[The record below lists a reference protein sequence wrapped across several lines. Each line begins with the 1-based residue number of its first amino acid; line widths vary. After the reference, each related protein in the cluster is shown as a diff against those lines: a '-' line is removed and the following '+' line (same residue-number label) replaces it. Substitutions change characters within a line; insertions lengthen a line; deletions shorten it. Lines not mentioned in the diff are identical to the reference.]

1 MDWRYNSRTF
11 TMSSRHLF
19 LSFLLALLLSLAP
32 ASAQTGKA
40 ERASLAPPPPEP
52 ESNPTAWPGQA
63 LRFEHI
69 GVEDGLSQSTVT
81 TILQDH
87 RGFLWFGTEDGLNRY
102 DGYTFT
108 VFKPDPDD
116 PDSISERWIYALYE
130 SRDGSIWVGTRLG
143 GLNRFDPVS
152 GKFTHYQHDPSDLS
166 SISSNRV
173 NAIFEDSDGILW
185 VGTENGLDW
194 LDPASGV
201 VTHIRG
207 VPEDSTTLNGTR
219 ITSIYADLRG
229 NIWVGTADAG
239 LNRYSTR
246 TNTFRRYVYDAG
258 LPDRFCSDT
267 IEAIAQDVNGIL
279 WLATPNGLSRL
290 NPISGYAS
298 CFRNDPALL
307 ESLSD
312 DQVETVFIDR
322 LGRLWVGTARG
333 LDFYVSET
341 GAFGHVVS
349 NPAAPDSLSAE
360 TVYSI
365 YQDRGGVMWVGTYGG
380 GINEYD
386 QTRERFAYFR
396 NHPDDSVSLSENFI
410 FPIHVDASG
419 RVWVGTY
426 GGGLNL
432 FDPVTGAFTRY
443 LNDSKN
449 PFSLPNN
456 YVWSIFTD
464 SHSILWVGTG
474 SGLAR
479 FDPGT
484 SRFIAYSRHVDN
496 VSEQEPGVV
505 FTMAEDSNRTI
516 WLGTRNGIGRFY
528 TKTGVYLPERFDQP
542 GAPGIGDRVVSMLM
556 ETGDVLWFGTMD
568 RGLYRFN
575 IRTRTLQNY
584 RANPDIPGS
593 LSHNTVFAIHR
604 DERGTLWVAT
614 GGGGL
619 DRFEP
624 ETGTFRAYTEEDG
637 LPSAVIYGIL
647 EDANGNLWMSTNY
660 GVSRFNP
667 IALTFRNF
675 TVNDGLAS
683 MDFNMSAYARA
694 SNGAMYFGSVKGLN
708 AFYPDNIFES
718 NYVPPI
724 AVTSLTREGKPL
736 AESGLPGIPTKIELS
751 WPGNSFEFEFTALGF
766 ADTAHNQYAYKLKG
780 FDADWYYIGNKR
792 NGRYTNLPGG
802 EYTLLLKAANS
813 DGVWSEHPLE
823 IPVTVIPPY
832 WETWWFQLSAVLILG
847 VLTFIGYRFR
857 VYQVEGRNLEL
868 EALVRTRTLEM
879 EKLFERT
886 KKLAV
891 VEERNRLARDLHDSA
906 KQKAFAALAQLG
918 AVNANM
924 DGPRARHHLLEAET
938 LVAEVIQ
945 ELTFLIQEMYPV
957 ALMENGLAATVRE
970 YVFEWA
976 NRNDI
981 QADVAI
987 DAPRRLE
994 LKVEQAIYR
1003 VIQEALANV
1012 ARHSGAQHVQ
1022 VELRYDHERL
1032 EALVTD
1038 DGCGFD
1044 IDSQAVGVGIRSIR
1058 ERIRSIG
1065 GQVTFESESGCGA
1078 CVRLTVP
1085 LAPDYFIPQEGE
1097 NEEIY
1102 LHPHR

>member
-1 MDWRYNSRTF
+1 MPSRRLIF
-11 TMSSRHLF
+11 
-19 LSFLLALLLSLAP
+19 SFLLALLISLTP
-32 ASAQTGKA
+32 ASARTGKA
-40 ERASLAPPPPEP
+40 DRASLAPPPPEP

-69 GVEDGLSQSTVT
+69 GVEDGLSQSTIT
-81 TILQDH
+81 TILQDR

-116 PDSISERWIYALYE
+116 SSSISDRWIHALYE
-130 SRDGSIWVGTRLG
+130 GRDGSIWVGTRLG
-143 GLNRFDPVS
+143 GLNRFDPLT
-152 GKFTHYQHDPSDLS
+152 GKFTAYLNNPADS
-166 SISSNRV
+166 STISSNKV
-173 NAIFEDSDGILW
+173 NAIYEDSDGIIW
-185 VGTENGLDW
+185 VGTEAGLAW
-194 LDPASGV
+194 LDPSSGKITRV
-201 VTHIRG
+201 RG
-207 VPEDSTTLNGTR
+207 IPDDPATLSGIR
-219 ITSIYADLRG
+219 ITTVFEDLRG

-239 LNRYSTR
+239 LNRFSTR
-246 TNTFRRYVYDAG
+246 TSTFRRYNYDPA
-258 LPDRFCSDT
+258 LPDRLCSNN
-267 IEAIAQDVNGIL
+267 IESIAQDVNGIL
-279 WLATPNGLSRL
+279 WLATPNGLTRL

-298 CFRNDPALL
+298 CFRNDPTVL

-312 DQVETVFIDR
+312 NQVETVFIDR

-333 LDFYVSET
+333 LDFYVAET
-341 GAFGHVVS
+341 GTFGHIVS

-360 TVYSI
+360 TIYSI

-380 GINEYD
+380 GINKYD

-396 NHPDDSVSLSENFI
+396 NHPDDSASLSENFI
-410 FPIHVDASG
+410 FPIHVDSTG
-419 RVWVGTY
+419 RVWIGTY
-426 GGGLNL
+426 GGGLNQ
-432 FDPVTGAFTRY
+432 FDPVTGGFTRY
-443 LNDSKN
+443 MNVSGN

-456 YVWSIFTD
+456 YVWSIFSD
-464 SHSILWVGTG
+464 SKSTLWVGTG

-479 FDPGT
+479 FDADT
-484 SRFIAYSRHVDN
+484 SRFIAYSRRADN
-496 VSEQEPGVV
+496 SSDQEPGVV
-505 FTMAEDSNRTI
+505 FTMAEDSSGVI

-528 TKTGVYLPERFDQP
+528 TGTGAYLPERFDEL
-542 GAPGIGDRVVSMLM
+542 GAPGTGDRVVSMLM
-556 ETGDVLWFGTMD
+556 ESGDILWFGTMD

-575 IRTRTLQNY
+575 IRTRTLENY
-584 RANPDIPGS
+584 RADPDVPGS

-604 DERGTLWVAT
+604 DSRGTLWLAT

-619 DRFEP
+619 NRFEP
-624 ETGTFRAYTEEDG
+624 ETGTFHSYTEEDG

-667 IALTFRNF
+667 IALAFRNF
-675 TVNDGLAS
+675 TVNDGLAN

-694 SNGAMYFGSVKGLN
+694 PNGAMYFGSVKGLN
-708 AFYPDNIFES
+708 AFYPDRIFEN

-724 AVTSLTREGKPL
+724 AITSLTREGKPL
-736 AESGLPGIPTKIELS
+736 ADTGLPGIPSAIVLS

-766 ADTAHNQYAYKLKG
+766 ADTAHNQYAYKLEG
-780 FDADWYYIGNKR
+780 FDPDWYYIDNKR

-813 DGVWSEHPLE
+813 DGVWNEHPLE

-832 WETWWFQLSAVLILG
+832 WETWWFQMTAVLIVAVLG
-847 VLTFIGYRFR
+847 FVGYRVR
-857 VYQVEGRNLEL
+857 VHQVEGRNREL
-868 EALVRTRTLEM
+868 EELVRARTFEM

-886 KKLAV
+886 KELAV
-891 VEERNRLARDLHDSA
+891 IEERNRLARDLHDSA

-918 AVNANM
+918 AVNAAM

-938 LVAEVIQ
+938 LVTEVIQ

-981 QADVAI
+981 QADVTI
-987 DAPRRLE
+987 DAPHRLE

-1003 VIQEALANV
+1003 VIQESLANV
-1012 ARHSGAQHVQ
+1012 ARHSGAQIVH
-1022 VELRYDHERL
+1022 VELRYDNQHL
-1032 EALVTD
+1032 DALVAD

-1044 IDSQAVGVGIRSIR
+1044 IESQSAGVGIRSIR
-1058 ERIRSIG
+1058 ERILSIG
-1065 GQVTFESESGCGA
+1065 GRVTFESESGCGTR
-1078 CVRLTVP
+1078 VRIVVP

-1097 NEEIY
+1097 HEKIH
-1102 LHPHR
+1102 LHPDR

>member
-1 MDWRYNSRTF
+1 MFPRRA
-11 TMSSRHLF
+11 L
-19 LSFLLALLLSLAP
+19 LSILLALLVSLVP
-32 ASAQTGKA
+32 ASTQTGKA

-52 ESNPTAWPGQA
+52 ESNPTAWAGQA

-81 TILQDH
+81 AILQDR

-116 PDSISERWIYALYE
+116 PNSISDRWIHALYE
-130 SRDGSIWVGTRLG
+130 GRDGSIWIGTRLG
-143 GLNRFDPVS
+143 GLNHFDPVS
-152 GKFTHYQHDPSDLS
+152 GGFTHYQHNPADPST
-166 SISSNRV
+166 ISSNKI
-173 NAIFEDSDGILW
+173 NAIYEDSNGILW
-185 VGTENGLDW
+185 VGTESGLDW
-194 LDPASGV
+194 LDSISGKI
-201 VTHIRG
+201 THVLS
-207 VPEDSTTLNGTR
+207 VPEDSTTLSGTH
-219 ITSIYADLRG
+219 ITSIIADLRG

-239 LNRYSTR
+239 LNRYSMR
-246 TNTFRRYVYDAG
+246 SNTFRRYSFDAD
-258 LPDRFCSDT
+258 LPDRLCSKT

-279 WLATPNGLSRL
+279 WLATPNGLTRL

-341 GAFGHVVS
+341 GTFGHIVS

-380 GINEYD
+380 GINKYD

-396 NHPDDSVSLSENFI
+396 NHPDDPASLSENFI
-410 FPIHVDASG
+410 FPIHVDSSG
-419 RVWVGTY
+419 RVWAGTY
-426 GGGLNL
+426 GGGLNR

-464 SHSILWVGTG
+464 SRSTLWVGTG
-474 SGLAR
+474 SGMAR
-479 FDPGT
+479 FDPES
-484 SRFIAYSRHVDN
+484 SRFLTYSRRSDN
-496 VSEQEPGVV
+496 APDQEPGVV
-505 FTMAEDSNRTI
+505 FTMAEDSSGVI

-528 TKTGVYLPERFDQP
+528 TGTGIYLPEQFDQP
-542 GAPGIGDRVVSMLM
+542 GAPGTGDRVVSMLM
-556 ETGDVLWFGTMD
+556 EPGDVLWFGTMD

-575 IRTRTLQNY
+575 IRTRSLENY
-584 RANPDIPGS
+584 RADTDVPGS
-593 LSHNTVFAIHR
+593 LSQNTVFAIHR
-604 DERGTLWVAT
+604 DARGTLWVAT

-619 DRFEP
+619 NRFEP
-624 ETGTFRAYTEEDG
+624 ETGTFHTYTEEDG

-694 SNGAMYFGSVKGLN
+694 PNGAMYFGSVKGLN
-708 AFYPDNIFES
+708 AFYPDSIFENS
-718 NYVPPI
+718 YVPPI
-724 AVTSLTREGKPL
+724 ALTSLTREGKPL
-736 AESGLPGIPTKIELS
+736 VEGGLPGLPAEIVLS

-766 ADTAHNQYAYKLKG
+766 ADTVHNQYAYKLEG
-780 FDADWYYIGNKR
+780 FDPDWYYLGNKR

-813 DGVWSEHPLE
+813 DGVWNEHPLE

-832 WETWWFQLSAVLILG
+832 WETWWFQLSAVLIVA
-847 VLTFIGYRFR
+847 VLALVGYRVR
-857 VYQVEGRNLEL
+857 VRQVEGRNREL
-868 EALVRTRTLEM
+868 EALVRTRTIEM
-879 EKLFERT
+879 EKLFERS
-886 KKLAV
+886 KELAV

-918 AVNANM
+918 AVNASMN
-924 DGPRARHHLLEAET
+924 GPRARHHLLEAET

-945 ELTFLIQEMYPV
+945 ELTFLIQEMYPA

-976 NRNDI
+976 SRNDI
-981 QADVAI
+981 QADMAI
-987 DAPRRLE
+987 DAPHRLE
-994 LKVEQAIYR
+994 LKVEQAVYR
-1003 VIQEALANV
+1003 VIQESLANV
-1012 ARHSGAQHVQ
+1012 ARHSRARHVQ
-1022 VELRYDHERL
+1022 VELRYNHEHL
-1032 EALVTD
+1032 DVLIAD

-1044 IDSQAVGVGIRSIR
+1044 LDSQATGVGIRSIR
-1058 ERIRSIG
+1058 GRIQSIG
-1065 GQVTFESESGCGA
+1065 GQVTFESESGCGTR
-1078 CVRLTVP
+1078 VRLVIP
-1085 LAPDYFIPQEGE
+1085 LAPDYLIPKEGE
-1097 NEEIY
+1097 NEEVH